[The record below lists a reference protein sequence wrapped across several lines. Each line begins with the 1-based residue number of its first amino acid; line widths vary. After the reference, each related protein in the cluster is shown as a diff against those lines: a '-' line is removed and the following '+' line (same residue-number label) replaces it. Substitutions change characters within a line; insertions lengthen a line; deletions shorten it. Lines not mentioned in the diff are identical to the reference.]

1 MEKIKI
7 ILFLTIFSSFFSI
20 TIYEGLIIIWLVL
33 TLILIIK
40 ERKLFKGYFTAPIL
54 LFSIP
59 QIISTAL
66 YNFRFVYK
74 SLEQG
79 LFSFIYFSVPF
90 LKLEY
95 KDLERINKL
104 IIYSSFLSAGFL
116 IYNFVEYKKLAMAR
130 GQIFEV
136 AIFSSIFAI
145 VSISMYIYN
154 RDKLYLILFL
164 LFSFVVF
171 LTFRRS
177 YMIGYV
183 LAIILLLLLLRH
195 IISRRLF
202 YGVLCFIFLTLGSTV
217 IYLFNKDPRFVHMY
231 EVLTGKKDL
240 NPKVINIIT
249 STRLNKFKKGIK
261 RIKKSWEE
269 GNYMAF
275 IFGHGIERAKPYL
288 PPPYE
293 SIFILQE
300 FIERGIVGLLGILLF
315 FYRYFKLFFKFSLKR
330 REDALLIP
338 FLIIPAVNIGATIFN
353 VFWNAMLPLYVL
365 FLGIVEYFYNKSREG

>member
-154 RDKLYLILFL
+154 R
-164 LFSFVVF
+164 
-171 LTFRRS
+171 
-177 YMIGYV
+177 
-183 LAIILLLLLLRH
+183 
-195 IISRRLF
+195 
-202 YGVLCFIFLTLGSTV
+202 
-217 IYLFNKDPRFVHMY
+217 N
-231 EVLTGKKDL
+231 
-240 NPKVINIIT
+240 
-249 STRLNKFKKGIK
+249 
-261 RIKKSWEE
+261 
-269 GNYMAF
+269 
-275 IFGHGIERAKPYL
+275 
-288 PPPYE
+288 
-293 SIFILQE
+293 
-300 FIERGIVGLLGILLF
+300 
-315 FYRYFKLFFKFSLKR
+315 SLKG
-330 REDALLIP
+330 AL
-338 FLIIPAVNIGATIFN
+338 
-353 VFWNAMLPLYVL
+353 
-365 FLGIVEYFYNKSREG
+365 